1 MSAISES
8 TPESITDDI
17 LTFAD
22 DLDAAPPIH
31 VRVSPPSDAL
41 PADRFNNVERQCR
54 LRGGTPLF
62 GRAII
67 AAGDLYLV
75 GEFHCVVSTPRGL
88 IDVTPSPI
96 GATRTLFA
104 EYPRLQDCA
113 PQYRLTIRARV
124 YGAAEKKAE
133 LEAKLLEATDA
144 DTASARK
151 NGITVRQLLLSKLP
165 RDPLA
170 AEIDDY
176 LRAEGKLES
185 QVMAAHDGIQ
195 DWNPSR
201 LGGLVVEFQRL
212 DRRRR
217 ELYEVADR
225 YLGFA
230 NGGSQFR

>member
-1 MSAISES
+1 MSRNREF

-17 LTFAD
+17 LTFAG
-22 DLDAAPPIH
+22 DLDAVPPIH

-41 PADRFNNVERQCR
+41 TGDRFNNVERQCR

-67 AAGDLYLV
+67 AAEDLYLF
-75 GEFHCVVSTPRGL
+75 GEFHCVVSMPLGL

-96 GATRTLFA
+96 GETRTLFA
-104 EYPRLQDCA
+104 AYPRLQDCT
-113 PQYRLTIRARV
+113 PQYRPTIRARV

-133 LEAKLLEATDA
+133 LEARLREATDA

-176 LRAEGKLES
+176 LRAEGKLEA
-185 QVMAAHDGIQ
+185 VVVAAHDSIR

-201 LGGLVVEFQRL
+201 LAGLVAEFQRL

-225 YLGFA
+225 YMRVA
-230 NGGSQFR
+230 NSGSQFR